1 MREISRWHDSLRWYR
16 DLTMLA
22 RVRPYAWIGI
32 VLSLIIGSYSV
43 MGIVMAQSMS
53 GAYATNAS
61 DHGFLMWGISAAA
74 SAAVLVACVAVLRG
88 GRR

>member
-1 MREISRWHDSLRWYR
+1 M
-16 DLTMLA
+16 MLA

-32 VLSLIIGSYSV
+32 GLSQIIGSYSV
-43 MGIVMAQSMS
+43 MGMVMSQSMN

-61 DHGFLMWGISAAA
+61 DHGFSKWGISAAA
-74 SAAVLVACVAVLRG
+74 SAAVLVFSVAVVRG